1 MVSRGMAF
9 LKSAD
14 RHIKDGLKHL
24 QKWEL
29 EKALKSFQNAEK
41 KKPENPDIMNYL
53 SQTYAAMDD
62 MDKATEYILKAITV
76 QPESPAHKQLYA
88 TYLMRQGKNEEAI
101 PFIDEALEKQPIDV
115 MYILRGQVDYNLGNI
130 ESAQGF
136 FEKAL
141 ELDPNNPL
149 ANHMEGLVLYRQARF
164 EDAIPHIEKALE
176 IGELTSLRTILEDCK
191 AKTGKQD

>member
-14 RHIKDGLKHL
+14 GHIKDGLKHL

-62 MDKATEYILKAITV
+62 MDKATEYILKAITL
-76 QPESPAHKQLYA
+76 QPQSPTHKQLYA

-101 PFIDEALEKQPIDV
+101 PFIDEALELQPIDV
-115 MYILRGQVDYNLGNI
+115 MYIMRGQVDYNMGNI

-149 ANHMEGLVLYRQARF
+149 ANHMEGLVFYRQARF
-164 EDAIPHIEKALE
+164 EEAIPHIEKALE